1 MQQIPRFDPWIVRG
15 TIIAPCVLAIAQ
27 LLWVIAI
34 SDRLPEQ
41 LATHWSGNDTPN
53 GFMPPVQSTLIM
65 AIIVIACAQIGW
77 LGAKTST
84 PLVVRKPIAITNLAL
99 CGFLIGVEFA
109 IIIPQIGTTDPTT
122 ARIGWI
128 YAIAGVIIGLVA
140 ALLVTRRLKDYSS
153 LTDATVTEP
162 TSPQLPH
169 REGDPTPIDVSVT
182 ISKGIKIALAVWC
195 VVSVAL
201 AVFLPSLGIVF
212 LLCTP
217 LFLIAYETGMTLDT
231 DPKTDSITVFNGCG
245 PLKMK
250 HPIELRTIKYA
261 KPATYN
267 WADGGGIGLR
277 LGNDGR
283 ITVAARSGEAVK
295 IETSGSDYTIVVPDG
310 MAAAVAGEINSR
322 IDAMR
327 Q

>member
-1 MQQIPRFDPWIVRG
+1 MQQVPRFDPWIVRG

-34 SDRLPEQ
+34 SNRLPEQ
-41 LATHWSGNDTPN
+41 IATHWSGGDTPD
-53 GFMPPVQSTLIM
+53 GFMPPIQSTLIT

-99 CGFLIGVEFA
+99 CGFLIGIEFA
-109 IIIPQIGTTDPTT
+109 IIIPQLDTTDPMT
-122 ARIGWI
+122 ARIGWV
-128 YAIAGVIIGLVA
+128 YAIAGIIIGLVA
-140 ALLVTRRLKDYSS
+140 ALFVTRRLKDYSS

-162 TSPQLPH
+162 TSPELPH

-182 ISKGIKIALAVWC
+182 ISKGVKVALAVWC

-201 AVFLPSLGIVF
+201 AVFLPNLGIIF

-231 DPKTDSITVFNGCG
+231 APKTDSITIFNGCG

-250 HPIELRTIKYA
+250 HRIELRTVKYA
-261 KPATYN
+261 APGKYN

-283 ITVAARSGEAVK
+283 ISVAARSGEAVK
-295 IETSGSDYTIVVPDG
+295 IETSGSNYTIVVPDG
-310 MAAAVAGEINSR
+310 MAATVAGEINSR

>member
-1 MQQIPRFDPWIVRG
+1 MQQIPRFDPWVVRG

-41 LATHWSGNDTPN
+41 IATHWSGSDTPN
-53 GFMPPVQSTLIM
+53 GFMPPIQSTLIM
-65 AIIVIACAQIGW
+65 AVVVIACAQIGW
-77 LGAKTST
+77 IGAKTST
-84 PLVVRKPIAITNLAL
+84 PLVVRKPIAIINLAL
-99 CGFLIGVEFA
+99 CGFLIALEFA
-109 IIIPQIGTTDPTT
+109 IIIPQIGTTNPTT
-122 ARIGWI
+122 ARISWV
-128 YAIAGVIIGLVA
+128 YAIVGVVIGLAA
-140 ALLVTRRLKDYSS
+140 ALLVARRLRDYSS

-162 TSPQLPH
+162 TSPELPH

-182 ISKGIKIALAVWC
+182 ISNGVKVAFTVWC
-195 VVSVAL
+195 VASIAL

-231 DPKTDSITVFNGCG
+231 NPMTDSITVFNGCG

-250 HPIELRTIKYA
+250 HHIELRTIKYA
-261 KPATYN
+261 KPGKYN

-295 IETSGSDYTIVVPDG
+295 IETSGANYTIVVADG
-310 MAAAVAGEINSR
+310 TSSTVAGEINSR

-327 Q
+327 

>member
-27 LLWVIAI
+27 LLWVFTV
-34 SDRLPEQ
+34 SNRLPEQ
-41 LATHWSGNDTPN
+41 IATHWSGGDTPN
-53 GFMPPVQSTLIM
+53 GFMPPIQSTSIM

-77 LGAKTST
+77 LGAKTSM
-84 PLVVRKPIAITNLAL
+84 PLVVRKPIAITNLTL
-99 CGFLIGVEFA
+99 CGFLIGLEFA
-109 IIIPQIGTTDPTT
+109 ILIPQLDTTDPTA
-122 ARIGWI
+122 ARIGWV

-153 LTDATVTEP
+153 LTDATVTEQ
-162 TSPQLPH
+162 TSPVLPH

-182 ISKGIKIALAVWC
+182 ISNGVKVALAVWC

-201 AVFLPSLGIVF
+201 AIFLPSLGIIF

-231 DPKTDSITVFNGCG
+231 DPKTNSITVFNGCG
-245 PLKMK
+245 PLKME
-250 HPIELRTIKYA
+250 HQIELRTIKYA
-261 KPATYN
+261 KPGKYN

-277 LGNDGR
+277 LGIDGR

-310 MAAAVAGEINSR
+310 MAGAVAGEINSR